1 MAGTR
6 RHSKVYQLPGI
17 SAFGW
22 TVAVVPLGIARGAID
37 SFKEIATR
45 KTRAGTA
52 AVMCERELIQSMV
65 GRVETL
71 HAAARALLVNAMT
84 DLIDAANGTVQK
96 LVQARIGV
104 RAAAVHAA
112 ETSVRIVDMLAVEA
126 GAIAIFE
133 TCPLERAVRDLHAVA
148 KHIALSPN
156 SYATAGRVALGLGLD
171 LGTARF

>member
-1 MAGTR
+1 
-6 RHSKVYQLPGI
+6 
-17 SAFGW
+17 
-22 TVAVVPLGIARGAID
+22 
-37 SFKEIATR
+37 
-45 KTRAGTA
+45 
-52 AVMCERELIQSMV
+52 MV

-156 SYATAGRVALGLGLD
+156 SYATAGRVALGLD